1 MSVGWVYHPD
11 FLEHK
16 TGPTHPERPERLKA
30 LVAAL
35 EAAGLLAKMR
45 PIEFGPASVLQIER
59 VHEPAYVELVRM
71 ACNDGVSAVGSPE
84 TNICRESY
92 RIALLAAGGAIA
104 ACDAVMAG
112 AVSSAF
118 CALRPPGHH
127 AEPDYAMGFC
137 LFNNPAVAAEHLV
150 HHHHLKRVAIV
161 DFDVHHGNGTLR
173 LFVARADVLFISVHE
188 DPQFLFPGTGFENE
202 TGTGPGEGYTVNVAM
217 PRQADDAA
225 YHAVFAERVLPAVRA
240 YKPQFLILS
249 TGFDAVREDSM
260 SDICLEPESF
270 TWITRELMAVADEFC
285 QGRVVSIL
293 EGGYELDT
301 LGRSAVAHVKAL
313 IGES

>member
-30 LVAAL
+30 LVGAL

-45 PIEFGPASVLQIER
+45 PIPFGPAQVAQIAR
-59 VHEPAYVELVRM
+59 VHEPAYIELVRT
-71 ACNDGVSAVGSPE
+71 ACEEGVSAVGSPE
-84 TNICRESY
+84 TRICRESY
-92 RIALLAAGGAIA
+92 RIALLAAGGAMA

-112 AVSSAF
+112 TVNSAF

-161 DFDVHHGNGTLR
+161 DFDVHHGNGTQR
-173 LFVARADVLFISVHE
+173 MFEARDDVLFVSVHE

-202 TGTGPGEGYTVNVAM
+202 TGIGPGEGYTVNVAM

-225 YHAVFAERVLPAVRA
+225 YRRAFAQRVLPAVRA
-240 YKPQFLILS
+240 YKPQFVILS

-270 TWITRELMAVADEFC
+270 TWITRDLMAVADEFC

-301 LGRSAVAHVKAL
+301 LGRSAVAHVKAMM
-313 IGES
+313 GEV